1 MLASGPTQ
9 IDVFFNENVLNDAS
23 YDSASNPALYLLV
36 EPGANGTF
44 DTSSC
49 RVGLSGDDLQIPV
62 ASASYSN
69 FLGFGPYS
77 TTLKLHSALS
87 PGAYHLFVC
96 GTTSIENLSGAKL
109 NGGYDSIINFTVSPS
124 AANRHFWTSFS
135 PLQFMDLLA
144 RRLFGL
150 P

>member
-1 MLASGPTQ
+1 M
-9 IDVFFNENVLNDAS
+9 LNDAS

-49 RVGLSGDDLQIPV
+49 RVGVSGDDGQIPI

-77 TTLKLHSALS
+77 TTLKLRSALS
-87 PGAYHLFVC
+87 PGAYRLFVC

-109 NGGYDSIINFTVSPS
+109 NGGYDSTITFTVSAS
-124 AANRHFWTSFS
+124 TSSRDFWTSFS
-135 PLQFMDLLA
+135 PVQLIDLLA
-144 RRLFGL
+144 RRLFGK